1 MIETQSNRA
10 TEKVFVDGDITNRI
24 IGCAIEVHSTL
35 GPGLLES
42 VYERCLCFE
51 LENSGMRVDRQ
62 KPLPVAYN
70 GLDFDE
76 GFRVDLLVENKIIVE
91 LKCVEKI
98 LPIHEAQIYTY
109 LKLTGNKVG
118 LLINFKT
125 KLLKDGI
132 IRIAC

>member
-1 MIETQSNRA
+1 
-10 TEKVFVDGDITNRI
+10 
-24 IGCAIEVHSTL
+24 
-35 GPGLLES
+35 
-42 VYERCLCFE
+42 
-51 LENSGMRVDRQ
+51 MRVDRQ
-62 KPLPVAYN
+62 KTLPVAYK

>member
-1 MIETQSNRA
+1 MIEPQSNRA
-10 TEKVFVDGDITNRI
+10 TEKIYIDADITNRI
-24 IGCAIEVHSTL
+24 IGCAIEVHKIL

-42 VYERCLCFE
+42 VYESCLAFE
-51 LENSGMRVDRQ
+51 VTKSGFLVERQ
-62 KPLPVAYN
+62 KPLPVCYK
-70 GLDFDE
+70 GLIFNE
-76 GFRVDLLVENKIIVE
+76 GFRLDLFVEEKVIVE

-109 LKLTGNKVG
+109 LKLTGIKTG
-118 LLINFKT
+118 LLINFNT